1 MYRTG
6 FATNGFPVQYNAGS
20 NDGITGD
27 YRQQNRQRAII
38 NLKPESNNIF
48 SRQQNYGIRNN
59 NQQHNTAANQLKQ
72 RLAFGFKLTMSLIDI
87 FNLWSRVVGFIRFFG

>member
-20 NDGITGD
+20 NEGIAGD

-38 NLKPESNNIF
+38 NLKPESSNIF

-59 NQQHNTAANQLKQ
+59 NQQQNTATNQLKQ
-72 RLAFGFKLTMSLIDI
+72 RLDFGFNLMSLIDI
-87 FNLWSRVVGFIRFFG
+87 FNLWSRVVGFTKFFS